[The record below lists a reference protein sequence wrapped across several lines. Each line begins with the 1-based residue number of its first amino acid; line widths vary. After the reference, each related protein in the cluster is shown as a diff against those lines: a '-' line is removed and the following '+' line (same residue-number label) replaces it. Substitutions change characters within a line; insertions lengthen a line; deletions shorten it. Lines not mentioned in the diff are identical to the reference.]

1 MKKLLLIAVLF
12 IMASTANAQLLTS
25 TTLYETKQPHRNHF
39 ALDLGFGGYTGDIE
53 GGGLALELGFRDTYD
68 INEYLSVDII
78 KIGAHSGTDDIGG
91 LLNLQ
96 AKTGVRGFTPILFGQ
111 SRMYANFGLGYGY
124 FTDAEKGGF
133 AWEVGAG
140 LDITRHIAVGFVYN
154 TNKFYSYNI
163 STIGGRVG
171 FTF

>member
-1 MKKLLLIAVLF
+1 MKKLLLIAVLL
-12 IMASTANAQLLTS
+12 MTAAVVNAQLLTS
-25 TTLYETKQPHRNHF
+25 TTVYGTKQTRNHF
-39 ALDLGFGGYTGDIE
+39 AIDLSFGGYTGDLD

-68 INEYLSVDII
+68 INEYFSVDIL
-78 KIGAHSGTDDIGG
+78 KISAHSGTDDFGG

-111 SRMYANFGLGYGY
+111 SRMYGNVGLGYGY
-124 FTDAEKGGF
+124 FTDAKKGGF
-133 AWEVGAG
+133 AWEIGAG
-140 LDITRHIAVGFVYN
+140 LDITRHVAVGFVYN
-154 TNKFYSYNI
+154 TNKYYSFNI